1 MLHRIYLILLLLSV
15 FIISPQTTTVV
26 FAEKSLDE
34 SVFDN
39 IKNQDTTENN
49 NENSTVD
56 NNQEVEDVSEVETS
70 DISVSAFDFIKMF
83 GALAFVLALI
93 YFLLKFV
100 TKRNR
105 LSYQGQGIV
114 NMGGTSIGQSKSIQ
128 MIKVGKRILVVGV
141 GESITLLKE
150 IDDDEE
156 SRDLIEEFERKQDQM
171 IEPKD
176 IINKVTTIISTHKKN
191 QPEQKSSQT
200 FSLQFNE
207 QLKKLKEERAKQLE
221 DVKRKGLGKH
231 E

>member
-1 MLHRIYLILLLLSV
+1 MLHKTYLILLLLTL
-15 FIISPQTTTVV
+15 FIVSPQTTTVV
-26 FAEKSLDE
+26 FAEESLDE

-39 IKNQDTTENN
+39 LKNQDQPENEKSPVENN
-49 NENSTVD
+49 EEAEN
-56 NNQEVEDVSEVETS
+56 VSEVEAS

-105 LSYQGQGIV
+105 LLYQGQGII

-200 FSLQFNE
+200 FSVQFNE
-207 QLKKLKEERAKQLE
+207 QLKKLKDERAKQLE